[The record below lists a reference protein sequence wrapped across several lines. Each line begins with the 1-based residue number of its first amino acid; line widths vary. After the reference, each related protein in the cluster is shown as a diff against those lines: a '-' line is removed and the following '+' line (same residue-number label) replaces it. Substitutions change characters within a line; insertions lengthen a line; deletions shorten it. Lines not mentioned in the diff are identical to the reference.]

1 MPFAAAVPA
10 LIGAAGSI
18 GGALLSK
25 SGSSQAPALSAEA
38 KQAQTGLLGNMGTAQ
53 NYQNL
58 LQPYMTSFYN
68 QAQQGIASPMDY
80 YAKLLSGDRAAMTQ
94 AIAPE
99 AQAIG
104 SNYATAA
111 RTAQTTMP
119 RGGYASTTMANLPF
133 MQANSINTLLQQLR
147 PQAAAAMG
155 NLALGAGQL
164 GTSAGGNM
172 LNALGLSNQAGQG
185 VLGTGTQQ
193 QGNLMNYQMGQ
204 QQNQYQ
210 FGQNLGQTLSNIPW
224 DKIFKGGGS
233 KSAGSTAGM
242 SGSDLLNLGGF

>member
-1 MPFAAAVPA
+1 MAWIPA

-18 GGALLSK
+18 GGALLGKATSSSK
-25 SGSSQAPALSAEA
+25 APELSAEA

-68 QAQQGIASPMDY
+68 TAQQGIASPMDY
-80 YAKLLSGDRAAMTQ
+80 YAKILSGDKAAMTQ

-172 LNALGLSNQAGQG
+172 LNALQLSNQAGQG

-193 QGNLMNYQMGQ
+193 QGNLMQYQLGQ
-204 QQNQYQ
+204 QQQQYQ
-210 FGQNLGQTLSNIPW
+210 SGLGLGGLLSNIPW
-224 DKIFKGGGS
+224 TSIFKGGGGS
-233 KSAGSTAGM
+233 SAGSTAGM